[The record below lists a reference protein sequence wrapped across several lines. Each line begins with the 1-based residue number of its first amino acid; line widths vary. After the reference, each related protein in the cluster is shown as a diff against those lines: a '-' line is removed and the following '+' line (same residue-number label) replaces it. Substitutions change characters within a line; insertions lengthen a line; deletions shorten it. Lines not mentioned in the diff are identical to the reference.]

1 VAPAALDLLYGQR
14 EQRRKRAGEETTM
27 ATTLGD
33 YSTIA
38 TKQRIAELVRAAED
52 DHRVRSARA
61 ARRRHSKLLRRN

>member
-1 VAPAALDLLYGQR
+1 
-14 EQRRKRAGEETTM
+14 M